1 MNDLSLM
8 EKFADP
14 KLIDSLSMG
23 EKATGS
29 LVTALMG
36 MTVTFI
42 VLTLIWGMIALLTK
56 TMDKTAQK
64 KEPVAEPVV
73 AATKNEAVTEVV
85 VDKNQDEALV
95 AVITAAIAASLSKP
109 ADLIEVRKIVRI
121 GDHVPSWRKRAKEEQ
136 LNSRW

>member
-36 MTVTFI
+36 MSVTFI

-56 TMDKTAQK
+56 AMDQTEKK
-64 KEPVAEPVV
+64 KESVAKPTME
-73 AATKNEAVTEVV
+73 ATKNETVTEVV
-85 VDKNQDEALV
+85 VDKSEDEQLV

-109 ADLIEVRKIVRI
+109 TNLIEVRKIVRI
-121 GDHVPSWRKRAKEEQ
+121 GDSVPAWRKRAKEEQ